1 METSDIKLSEVKI
14 TDILSEY
21 GNNDLKAKKD
31 IKSSKEK
38 EKDWVPEKNSMI

>member
-1 METSDIKLSEVKI
+1 MGTSDIKLSEVKI

-31 IKSSKEK
+31 IKPNNEK
-38 EKDWVPEKNSMI
+38 EKDWVPEKNSMV